1 MGFVN
6 FPPPIT
12 NGSKSGNTLPP
23 LNLPFSGNGKMPP
36 IPLSANLVHSNAL
49 NTMPI
54 SRHNNISSESNQQS
68 SSNSESEESQS
79 NVRSLKNGV
88 HRNGKKKVEENDNEN
103 DQSTQNEEEE
113 DEDDGD
119 NETVN
124 EHDNDHIFPM
134 NVTPSVMIGGPTLA
148 SM

>member
-1 MGFVN
+1 
-6 FPPPIT
+6 
-12 NGSKSGNTLPP
+12 
-23 LNLPFSGNGKMPP
+23 
-36 IPLSANLVHSNAL
+36 
-49 NTMPI
+49 
-54 SRHNNISSESNQQS
+54 
-68 SSNSESEESQS
+68 
-79 NVRSLKNGV
+79 VRSLKNGV